1 MKFSILITSYN
12 KGQYLEECIKSC
24 LNQTNKNFE
33 IIICDN
39 CSTDNSNQILEKYE
53 KYEKNIKIIKKKRI
67 YNSPPMNQIDLI
79 KLGFLSSSGDIICLL
94 DADDFFYPK
103 KLEVIEKFLNT
114 HSQLDVIFDLPMIKK
129 SSSLNKFILSK
140 KRQKYIW
147 PTIINTSSISV
158 SKQFLAECIKND
170 ILEKFEFLEV
180 DFRINVYS
188 RCIKKN
194 FIIIDQDI
202 TVYREVQDSIMSNI
216 KKYSSKWWY
225 KRLEAHKFMKKHY
238 NENNLLYLNKLDY
251 IVTRLLSKILS

>member
-1 MKFSILITSYN
+1 
-12 KGQYLEECIKSC
+12 
-24 LNQTNKNFE
+24 
-33 IIICDN
+33 
-39 CSTDNSNQILEKYE
+39 
-53 KYEKNIKIIKKKRI
+53 
-67 YNSPPMNQIDLI
+67 MNQIDLI

-114 HSQLDVIFDLPMIKK
+114 HLQLDVIFDLPMIKK

-202 TVYREVQDSIMSNI
+202 TVYREVQDSIMSNL